1 MSTMTQKQQTVKPA
15 TLGPAEPDYVTE
27 VAERAVAAGTR
38 ALLERWQA
46 AEPDFEDWSEY
57 AQWSAGHLSL
67 VRHLYSI
74 AAGCKHTFEGQVMA
88 AAFRALADAIALT
101 GSIDPATI
109 LDRLDALDARYQPLP
124 EPIEPTPP
132 GADGLDGWPF

>member
-1 MSTMTQKQQTVKPA
+1 MSTMTTTETTVKP
-15 TLGPAEPDYVTE
+15 TEPDYIAE

-46 AEPDFEDWSEY
+46 AEPDFEDWAEY
-57 AQWSAGHLSL
+57 AQWSNGHMSL
-67 VRHLYSI
+67 VRHLYSL
-74 AAGCKHTFEGQVMA
+74 AATRPHTFSGQVMA
-88 AAFRALADAIALT
+88 AAYRALADAIGLT

-109 LDRLDALDARYQPLP
+109 LDRLDALEDRYRRTQPAP
-124 EPIEPTPP
+124 VDPAPF